1 MSDKITIYQK
11 PTCSKCR
18 AALALLSES
27 GQEFDSINYYERPMT
42 VELLRQLV
50 QKLNMSVRDILRT
63 DEPMA
68 RGAESATDV
77 QLLQLMVDN
86 PDLIQRP
93 IVVRGDRAILARPP
107 EKVKELLKT

>member
-18 AALALLSES
+18 ATLTLLNES
-27 GQEFDSINYYERPMT
+27 GQAFDSINYYDRPMT
-42 VELLRQLV
+42 VELLRELV
-50 QKLNMSVRDILRT
+50 QKLNMSVRDILRA

-68 RGAESATDV
+68 RGTESATDEE
-77 QLLQLMVDN
+77 LLRIMADN

-93 IVVRGDRAILARPP
+93 IVVRGDKAVLARPP
-107 EKVKELLKT
+107 ENVKKLLE